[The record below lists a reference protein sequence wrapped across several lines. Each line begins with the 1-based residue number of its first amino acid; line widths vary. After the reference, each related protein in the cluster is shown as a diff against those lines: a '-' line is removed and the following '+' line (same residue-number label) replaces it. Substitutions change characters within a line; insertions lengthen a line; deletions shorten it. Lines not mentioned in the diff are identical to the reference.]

1 MMHHYLTMAATG
13 ADDGSVSTTIFYG
26 VITAIITAAVG
37 AIMRYQGKQIGKTEE
52 RARQQGNVTID
63 SPIPEVTTRPAAVFI
78 VRSEFD
84 ELKADMEKNFDE
96 LKKAMAEERRI
107 AREAQGR
114 VHSRSDANAVAL
126 AELKG
131 EVHGMSKNVERL
143 LTLATNPKPPRG

>member
-1 MMHHYLTMAATG
+1 MILFLTTLAQAAPEADPTISGAWALKLVAGIFTG
-13 ADDGSVSTTIFYG
+13 LGILFTAVWAAYKRGQVNPAHETTLK
-26 VITAIITAAVG
+26 A
-37 AIMRYQGKQIGKTEE
+37 
-52 RARQQGNVTID
+52 
-63 SPIPEVTTRPAAVFI
+63 PLPEVTTRPAAVFI

-143 LTLATNPKPPRG
+143 LTLATTKSPRGGS